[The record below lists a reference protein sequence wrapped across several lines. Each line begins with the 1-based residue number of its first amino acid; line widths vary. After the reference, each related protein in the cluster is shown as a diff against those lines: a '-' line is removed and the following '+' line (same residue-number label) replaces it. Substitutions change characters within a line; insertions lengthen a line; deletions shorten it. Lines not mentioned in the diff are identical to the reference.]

1 MKKKKAEIQI
11 TKILI
16 ENVALKKMQTMMQPL
31 LMYLGLKVLT
41 PSMIIITV
49 NLMVLNFNGMMGLI
63 VSLGLARYG
72 YKMYTNY
79 LINSENMMIKSNI
92 IQTPKEII
100 SQKVVEQAPIVIN
113 TETSS
118 GTNWWL

>member
-31 LMYLGLKVLT
+31 LMYLGLEVLT

-63 VSLGLARYG
+63 VSLVLARYG
-72 YKMYTNY
+72 YKIYTNY

-100 SQKVVEQAPIVIN
+100 SQKVVEQAPIVK
-113 TETSS
+113 
-118 GTNWWL
+118 